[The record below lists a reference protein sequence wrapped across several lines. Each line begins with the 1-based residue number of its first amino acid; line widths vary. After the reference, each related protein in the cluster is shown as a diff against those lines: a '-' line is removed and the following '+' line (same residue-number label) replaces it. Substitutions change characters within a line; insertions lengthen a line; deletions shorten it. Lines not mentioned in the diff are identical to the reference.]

1 MSSEEF
7 IIQIYCCVDDFLKE
21 AAKTRTRG
29 FSPHLTDAEVITM
42 EMIGEFWGMGSDK
55 GIFDYIKSHWLS
67 WFPTLTC
74 RTSFVRQSANLWG
87 IKEELRKFLVKKMCP
102 ENDLFLFD
110 GFPIPTCHLKRV
122 RKKNPFWGV
131 GGFGYCAAKDMK
143 YFGFKGHMVTH
154 PRGFILDV
162 TFAAAN
168 IDERDVLPELVEH
181 AQGMLI
187 ADKGLIRPELKKT
200 LAEQG
205 LDLQTPLRVNM
216 QDDRPKPLV
225 KVMMNIR
232 RKIETVIGQLVD
244 RFHIQSIRAKDLWH
258 LSVKIGRKILAHT
271 FAFFIG
277 DSLEFDRILG

>member
-7 IIQIYCCVDDFLKE
+7 IIQIYCCVDDFLKDVE
-21 AAKTRTRG
+21 KTRTRG

-277 DSLEFDRILG
+277 DSLEFDKILG

>member
-7 IIQIYCCVDDFLKE
+7 IIQIYCCVDDFLKDVE
-21 AAKTRTRG
+21 KTRTRG